1 MQQINILFYVLGS
14 FFGIVDNKIAA
25 DKTTV
30 IIHPQS
36 QEIEIIQE
44 DLFTIIQSEKDTF
57 LVIKQW
63 NNIIE
68 GEKVAWTNELENF
81 TSKNLTIN
89 KQNDRIQP
97 HLKLSYSNENELR
110 LFGIWYNIEKNQF
123 SINQVPNDNIQT
135 KNGKLNGNYWV
146 FNGDSTFSFTIEPFL
161 QLPDIYQ
168 KNKLPIQD
176 LFKAN

>member
-110 LFGIWYNIEKNQF
+110 LFGIWYNIEKN
-123 SINQVPNDNIQT
+123 
-135 KNGKLNGNYWV
+135 
-146 FNGDSTFSFTIEPFL
+146 
-161 QLPDIYQ
+161 
-168 KNKLPIQD
+168 
-176 LFKAN
+176 